1 MINDNI
7 FRLTIDITNYCNF
20 DCKYCTLSIP
30 YKQALIHK
38 NLSINDTKIIVMY
51 ANKYLTGYNIDCSI
65 RGGEP
70 TLHNEFNKIVDEL
83 KRIKSLNNLILL
95 TNGSI
100 LLKSYNV
107 DYSIF
112 SELRISIHADTIQRK
127 PHYLDI
133 ILNNIEFLLSRKII
147 PVIHIMKSTETPL
160 HEQNSLLA
168 TVISLFN
175 KYNADTRDIEITDT
189 FSTENYTNTKYDYS
203 KVDSIYNQGYK
214 EPVYYR
220 RAIKITPD
228 MTCHYSCELASKIA
242 IPINNAYSLKTWK
255 YIAEH
260 ADEKIVCKLDTCTC
274 PIFCYKQ

>member
-1 MINDNI
+1 MKNT

-38 NLSINDTKIIVMY
+38 NLSIKDTKIIVMY

-70 TLHNEFNKIVDEL
+70 TLHNEFDKIVDEL
-83 KRIKSLNNLILL
+83 RRIKSLNNLILL

-100 LLKSYNV
+100 PLRNYNV

-147 PVIHIMKSTETPL
+147 PVIHIMKSTETLL
-160 HEQNSLLA
+160 HELDSLLA

-175 KYNADTRDIEITDT
+175 KYNVDTRDVEITDT

-203 KVDSIYNQGYK
+203 KVDSIYNQRYK

-228 MTCHYSCELASKIA
+228 MTCHYSCDLVANIKWTSNNIYYPYTWNY
-242 IPINNAYSLKTWK
+242 ILQHINETTICEFYQ
-255 YIAEH
+255 
-260 ADEKIVCKLDTCTC
+260 CTC
-274 PIFCYKQ
+274 PIFCFKK